1 MPNLIIGLDIAKNVF
16 QVYGTDHRGVATI
29 QRTLRRNSVLRF
41 FATLEHALIGIEAC
55 HSAHYWGRE
64 LTKLGHTVH
73 VLPTQY
79 VKPFVVGGKNQTR
92 WNNETGCVHIGDHR
106 FYVLG

>member
-1 MPNLIIGLDIAKNVF
+1 M
-16 QVYGTDHRGVATI
+16 
-29 QRTLRRNSVLRF
+29 LRF
-41 FATLEHALIGIEAC
+41 FAALEHALIGIEAC

-106 FYVLG
+106 FYALG